1 MWLHWQKF
9 HNRRGAPMMTDAAFS
24 LTRRSALFA
33 AFASLLQT
41 GTLSAGEKHVI
52 TVHKDPR
59 RCNRVRSVYISLV
72 FR

>member
-1 MWLHWQKF
+1 
-9 HNRRGAPMMTDAAFS
+9 MMTDAASS

-33 AFASLLQT
+33 AIASLLQT
-41 GTLSAGEKHVI
+41 GTLSAGEKHAI

-59 RCNRVRSVYISLV
+59 LCNGVRSVYIRLV